1 MAMRPWL
8 SRLAGGVVVLIVA
21 ATLNFA
27 LPRLAPG
34 DPVEYVFGGET
45 QDLTTEQLDA
55 LRTEY
60 RVAGSP
66 LEQYA
71 RYWSDLVRGDL
82 GTSIS
87 HGRPVSDILWER
99 LPWTAGLV
107 GVSIVLSTVVGT
119 MFGVYAAF
127 RRGSRRDGAMTTT
140 LLTVDSM
147 PSFWVAM
154 ILIAVFSVRFGWF
167 PSYGGRSLVDQGGAV
182 AQWFDI
188 AKRMVLPA
196 AALILSRVGST
207 FLLARGSMLTVVSQ
221 PYVAMAEAKGL
232 SRRRVAYHHALRN
245 ALLPLSTMFALSLGA
260 LVSGAV
266 VVETV
271 FAYPGVGRTVF
282 EAVSK
287 RDYPLLQGGFL
298 LLTVAVVVT
307 NLVADLV
314 YPLLDPRAR
323 RPSGAEA

>member
-1 MAMRPWL
+1 M
-8 SRLAGGVVVLIVA
+8 
-21 ATLNFA
+21 
-27 LPRLAPG
+27 
-34 DPVEYVFGGET
+34 
-45 QDLTTEQLDA
+45 
-55 LRTEY
+55 
-60 RVAGSP
+60 
-66 LEQYA
+66 
-71 RYWSDLVRGDL
+71 
-82 GTSIS
+82 
-87 HGRPVSDILWER
+87 WER

-127 RRGSRRDGAMTTT
+127 RSGSRRDGAMTTT

-167 PSYGGRSLVDQGGAV
+167 PSYGGRSLVDQGGAL

-271 FAYPGVGRTVF
+271 FAYPGVGRTV
-282 EAVSK
+282 SK
-287 RDYPLLQGGFL
+287 RSANG
-298 LLTVAVVVT
+298 TT
-307 NLVADLV
+307 RCS
-314 YPLLDPRAR
+314 RAR
-323 RPSGAEA
+323 SCC